1 MLFFALYGRWER
13 GHANLG
19 RGGSVERFY
28 KQAPDNAEEQFS
40 LLYVKSKGQPYS
52 TLRRAAE
59 RVWKCVRGED
69 AVLLLGNAF
78 LVMLPKTPLAN
89 AQAVAQRIQLLLA
102 DREYELRVVSGDAA
116 RTLMQRARVEQAAL
130 IKSTRGPI
138 ESPAVLGPQPARS
151 KSLPYLA
158 FLSQYPS
165 IQLLQ
170 LVPYEIAYR
179 YHCVPVG
186 AERGVLTLA
195 TCEQLQADV
204 VSHLQQVTQ
213 RGIFQVRC
221 ECDVISEVL
230 RYWQCMGLS

>member
-1 MLFFALYGRWER
+1 MRDGER
-13 GHANLG
+13 RRVHLG
-19 RGGSVERFY
+19 RGGSVERLQ
-28 KQAPDNAEEQFS
+28 KQTPDSVEGQIS
-40 LLYVKSKGQPYS
+40 LLYVQSKGQSYS
-52 TLRRAAE
+52 TLRWAAE
-59 RVWKCVRGED
+59 RAWKCVRRED

-78 LVMLPKTPLAN
+78 LVMLPRTPVAH

-102 DREYELRVVSGDAA
+102 DREYELRVVSGEAA
-116 RTLMQRARVEQAAL
+116 HRLMRRARVEQAAL
-130 IKSTRGPI
+130 IKRTKGPI
-138 ESPAVLGPQPARS
+138 ESPAILGPQPERS

-165 IQLLQ
+165 MQLLQ
-170 LVPYEIAYR
+170 LFPYEIAYH

-186 AERGVLTLA
+186 AERGALTLA
-195 TCEQLQADV
+195 TCEQLQQDV

-221 ECDVISEVL
+221 ERDVISEVL